1 MRNRIGACSALLL
14 AAALAA
20 GPLLAASDSEKEI
33 EKYREMLRE
42 GNPGELWEMK
52 GEQLFTQKRGPKN
65 ASLEKCDFG
74 LGPGKL
80 EGAYAQLPR
89 YFSDTGRV
97 EDLESRLLTCMT
109 ELQGFSREELKKT
122 AFSSAD
128 RASDIEALVTFIAAK
143 SNGMKFSLPLAHPK
157 EREAYRI
164 GEEIF
169 WRRSSLL
176 DFSCQTCHG
185 ENGKRIRL
193 QGLPNLTD
201 QKQAGSVMGSW
212 PTYRVSQGTVRT
224 MQHRMWDCGWQMR
237 LPDVIY
243 GSDYTSAII
252 TFLTKNAEGGVINVP
267 SIKR

>member
-1 MRNRIGACSALLL
+1 MRCATRVAAVLLV
-14 AAALAA
+14 AGVWAA
-20 GPLLAASDSEKEI
+20 GPLAAATDSEKEI
-33 EKYREMLRE
+33 EKYREMLRD

-52 GEQLFTQKRGPKN
+52 GEQLFRQKRGPKN
-65 ASLEKCDFG
+65 ASLERCDFG

-80 EGAYAQLPR
+80 DGAYAQLPR
-89 YFSDTGRV
+89 YFADSGRV

-109 ELQGFSREELKKT
+109 ELQGFKREELQKT
-122 AFSSAD
+122 AFSNAD
-128 RASDIEALVTFIAAK
+128 RSSDIEALVTFIAAK

-193 QGLPNLTD
+193 QGLPKLTD
-201 QKQAGSVMGSW
+201 PKQAGPVMGSW

-237 LPDVIY
+237 LPDVEY
-243 GSDYTSAII
+243 ASDLTVAII
-252 TFLTKNAEGGVINVP
+252 SFLTKNAEGGVINVP
-267 SIKR
+267 AIKR